1 MIRERK
7 NCHLLLLPGSE
18 PSHGTARLIP
28 PCRPGAAMAP
38 RPLHFAVSSRQTVEL
53 GRSRDAALFQRD
65 LELPWRER
73 FPTPDREHSKHVYE
87 NRGVPSRSLRD
98 AFVFSCLPPALGS
111 HVTLWMGSNQRKARP
126 RGEDP
131 STQKSEPPLLLGG
144 DKLRGAEKGAPAS
157 KVLQQRDAREVRL
170 QGHVPCH
177 ARPGCQAGKCRT
189 ERKKKQQKNQQNK
202 TKKIKHNRNK
212 PNPRGMQHDNPKLE
226 GPPGR
231 RVEELGLQCNQQ
243 LSGHSSLHITLQF

>member
-18 PSHGTARLIP
+18 PSRGTARLVP
-28 PCRPGAAMAP
+28 PRRPGAAVAP
-38 RPLHFAVSSRQTVEL
+38 RSLHFLVSSRQMIEL
-53 GRSRDAALFQRD
+53 SRSRDTALFQRD

-73 FPTPDREHSKHVYE
+73 FPTPDREHSKHAYE
-87 NRGVPSRSLRD
+87 NRGVPSRSQRD
-98 AFVFSCLPPALGS
+98 AFSFSCLPPALAPRN
-111 HVTLWMGSNQRKARP
+111 GSNQRKARP

-131 STQKSEPPLLLGG
+131 STQKSDPPLLLSRVGG
-144 DKLRGAEKGAPAS
+144 TNEEGQRREPRHPKNCS
-157 KVLQQRDAREVRL
+157 RDAREVRPR
-170 QGHVPCH
+170 GRAPRR

-189 ERKKKQQKNQQNK
+189 ERKQKTKRNE

-212 PNPRGMQHDNPKLE
+212 PNPRGMQRDNPKLE

-231 RVEELGLQCNQQ
+231 RVEELGLQRDQQ
-243 LSGHSSLHITLQF
+243 LSGHSSLHVTLQF